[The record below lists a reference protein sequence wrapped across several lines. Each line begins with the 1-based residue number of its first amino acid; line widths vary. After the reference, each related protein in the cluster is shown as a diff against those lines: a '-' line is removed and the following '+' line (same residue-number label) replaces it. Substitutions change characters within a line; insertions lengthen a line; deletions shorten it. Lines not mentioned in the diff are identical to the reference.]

1 MSEVPAA
8 PSIVTVPAIEVEPG
22 ALIDKVRE
30 LKAAHYRFMS
40 TTCLDK
46 GDHFDIYYHFD
57 VNLTFLHLLVHVD
70 KSESVPSITSVYFC
84 AFLPENEMRDLF
96 GIVVDGL
103 NIDYDGHFL
112 LTDKYDRPPL
122 LKDPQPEK
130 A

>member
-1 MSEVPAA
+1 MSRHLGLLAGLTVCTFLALDSPLAA
-8 PSIVTVPAIEVEPG
+8 QYFG
-22 ALIDKVRE
+22 RNKVRYKQLDFQV
-30 LKAAHYRFMS
+30 LK
-40 TTCLDK
+40 T
-46 GDHFDIYYHFD
+46 DHFDIYYHFD
-57 VNLTFLHLLVHVD
+57 LNLKFENLLVRID
-70 KSESVPSITSVYFC
+70 KTDSVPSVTSVYFC

-96 GIVVDGL
+96 GISVEGL